1 MNIHSNHLFHS
12 IAICLV
18 SIMAFFTSCDK
29 TDNVTGGI
37 DSPDENTR
45 YLLQPPYISIEPFG
59 GGSPATRSAV
69 AIEEERQAFNIG
81 DELGNII
88 TLGNS
93 EVEDSPQT
101 RVVAGT
107 YYRIVIYK
115 KSDWDN
121 NSLKI
126 HAQRLCKTGS
136 SAYLADAGDETTP
149 IYLYPDDYRIFC
161 YSFNKT
167 SYTKLTPLANGA
179 TNVPLS
185 DEDDF
190 LSSDIIEKSISSS
203 QLGTSVPLGTI
214 TLKHRCCR
222 LIGTLS
228 AAAFGNNTG
237 INATPAP
244 SLSVSSTFTTAGN
257 WSIKSPVF
265 SGTSTSSAAK
275 TIDLSEDGNTY
286 TGSLIVLP
294 PSGQSL
300 SASYSFKPNGGKQ
313 ITVSNKSITTN
324 TTFSSGG
331 SYSFTIQ
338 AVGAYVLTE
347 TEAVK
352 IGSHTWAYANLNG
365 TTKQQESKPWISGPL
380 TGSGIPG
387 ASGSTTANSA
397 NNDWWR
403 WNVINIDTDSSYGDK
418 EDTWNSSNDP
428 CRSGLGTSWKVPP
441 KTYFDDLVANN
452 ILKSK
457 RVYINGETMTTNT
470 YGWVKGKNTVG
481 CVFADTNLGTCIFLP
496 AAGYRTGSSFNRVG
510 MYGYYWSATLNTSS
524 TNSAYRLL
532 FNSGDCRVSYNYRTD
547 CYSLR
552 CAQ

>member
-18 SIMAFFTSCDK
+18 SIMALFTSCDK
-29 TDNVTGGI
+29 TDNVPGGI
-37 DSPDENTR
+37 DSPDENTQ

-93 EVEDSPQT
+93 EIEDTPQT
-101 RVVAGT
+101 RVVADT

-136 SAYLADAGDETTP
+136 SAYLADAGDVTTP
-149 IYLYPDDYRIFC
+149 IYLYPGDYRIFC

-167 SYTKLTPLANGA
+167 SSDKLSPLDNGI

-185 DEDDF
+185 DGDDF
-190 LSSDIIEKSISSS
+190 LSSDILSKSISSS
-203 QLGTSVPLGTI
+203 QLGISVPLGTI

-228 AAAFGNNTG
+228 AAAFENNTG
-237 INATPAP
+237 INATPKP
-244 SLSVSSTFTTAGN
+244 SLSVTSSFYTAAK
-257 WSIKSPVF
+257 WSIKNTSF
-265 SGTSTSSAAK
+265 IGTTASATKTIPITTSS
-275 TIDLSEDGNTY
+275 DTY
-286 TGSLIVLP
+286 TGSLIVPP
-294 PSGQSL
+294 PSSKSL
-300 SASYSFKPNGGKQ
+300 SASYNFKPNGGNQ
-313 ITVSNKSITTN
+313 ITVSDRTITTG
-324 TTFSSGG
+324 TTFTSGG

-347 TEAVK
+347 TEAVQ

-365 TTKQQESKPWISGPL
+365 TTKKQESKPWISGPL
-380 TGSGIPG
+380 TGSGIPSEKG
-387 ASGSTTANSA
+387 DVTTE

-403 WNVINIDTDSSYGDK
+403 WNVLNIDTDSSYGTK
-418 EDTWNSSNDP
+418 ENTWNSNNDP

-441 KTYFDDLVANN
+441 QTYFNDLVKDN
-452 ILKSK
+452 ILKNK

-470 YGWVKGKNTVG
+470 YGWVEGKNTVG

-496 AAGYRTGSSFNRVG
+496 AAGTRLGSRYYDVG
-510 MYGYYWSATLNTSS
+510 TIGFYWGATLDASD
-524 TNSAYRLL
+524 TNRACDLEFYSD
-532 FNSGDCRVSYNYRTD
+532 DCYFDTNYRTD
-547 CYSLR
+547 GRSLR

>member
-18 SIMAFFTSCDK
+18 SIMALFTSCDK
-29 TDNVTGGI
+29 TDNVPGGI
-37 DSPDENTR
+37 DSPDENTQ

-93 EVEDSPQT
+93 EIEDTPQT
-101 RVVAGT
+101 RVVVGT

-121 NSLKI
+121 NSLNI

-149 IYLYPDDYRIFC
+149 IYLYLGDYRIFC
-161 YSFNKT
+161 YSFNET
-167 SYTKLTPLANGA
+167 TPDKLTSLANGA
-179 TNVPLS
+179 KNVPLS
-185 DEDDF
+185 DGVDF
-190 LSSDIIEKSISSS
+190 LSSDIIEKNISSS

-222 LIGTLS
+222 LMGTLS
-228 AAAFGNNTG
+228 TAAFTSAG
-237 INATPAP
+237 INATPKP
-244 SLSVSSTFTTAGN
+244 SLSVTSSFYTANN
-257 WSIKSPVF
+257 WSIKNTNF
-265 SGTSTSSAAK
+265 SGTTASAAK
-275 TIDLSEDGNTY
+275 TIPLSVSGNTY
-286 TGSLIVLP
+286 TGSLIVPP
-294 PSGQSL
+294 PSSKSL

-313 ITVSNKSITTN
+313 ITVSNKSITTS

-331 SYSFTIQ
+331 SYSFTIK

-347 TEAVK
+347 TGPVQ
-352 IGSHTWAYANLNG
+352 IGDKYKWATANLDG
-365 TTKQQESKPWISGPL
+365 QTGKIESQPWVSGPL
-380 TGSGIPG
+380 IGSGIPS
-387 ASGSTTANSA
+387 ATGSTTANSA

-403 WNVINIDTDSSYGDK
+403 WEVATVDVSSAYPDNPSK
-418 EDTWNSSNDP
+418 EWASSKDP
-428 CRSGLGTSWKVPP
+428 CTQKLGSLWKVPT
-441 KTYFDDLVANN
+441 KDYLDNLIGYKLA
-452 ILKSK
+452 SK
-457 RVYINGETMTTNT
+457 KVYINGETITTTATGWMQGNNT
-470 YGWVKGKNTVG
+470 RG
-481 CVFADTNLGTCIFLP
+481 CVFCDLTRGTCIFLP
-496 AAGYRTGSSFNRVG
+496 AAGRRKGSSYGYVG
-510 MYGYYWSATLNTSS
+510 THGYYWSAMRSPNYTTDGYHLYFYSGGCGF
-524 TNSAYRLL
+524 Y
-532 FNSGDCRVSYNYRTD
+532 SGDCASG
-547 CYSLR
+547 YSLR

>member
-1 MNIHSNHLFHS
+1 MNIHRNHLFHS

-18 SIMAFFTSCDK
+18 SIMALFTSCDK
-29 TDNVTGGI
+29 TDNVPGGI
-37 DSPDENTR
+37 DSPDENTQ

-101 RVVAGT
+101 RVVADT

-121 NSLKI
+121 NSLNI

-149 IYLYPDDYRIFC
+149 IYLNPGDYRIFC

-228 AAAFGNNTG
+228 TAAFTSAG
-237 INATPAP
+237 INATPKP
-244 SLSVSSTFTTAGN
+244 SLSVTSTFTTAGN

-265 SGTSTSSAAK
+265 SGTASSSAAK
-275 TIDLSEDGNTY
+275 TIPLSVSGNTY

-294 PSGQSL
+294 PSSQSL
-300 SASYSFKPNGGKQ
+300 SANYSFYPKGGKQ
-313 ITVSNKSITTN
+313 IPLTSKSITTN

-387 ASGSTTANSA
+387 ASGSTTASSTT
-397 NNDWWR
+397 NDWWR
-403 WNVINIDTDSSYGDK
+403 WNVLNIDTDSNYGDQ
-418 EDTWNSSNDP
+418 ENTWNNNNDP
-428 CRSGLGTSWKVPP
+428 CRSGLGISWKVPP
-441 KTYFDDLVANN
+441 QTYFDDLVRDN
-452 ILKSK
+452 ILKNK

-470 YGWVKGKNTVG
+470 YGWVKGNNTVG

-496 AAGYRTGSSFNRVG
+496 AAGLRGGSSYFNVVTHG
-510 MYGYYWSATLNTSS
+510 NYWSATLYASNT
-524 TNSAYRLL
+524 NYAYYLG
-532 FNSGDCRVSYNYRTD
+532 FNSGDCYVSSTFRTNGF
-547 CYSLR
+547 SLR

>member
-12 IAICLV
+12 IAICLLSV
-18 SIMAFFTSCDK
+18 MALFTSCDK
-29 TDNVTGGI
+29 TDNVPGGI
-37 DSPDENTR
+37 DSPDENTQ

-93 EVEDSPQT
+93 EVEDTPQT
-101 RVVAGT
+101 RALAAGT

-115 KSDWDN
+115 LEEWNKTSPN
-121 NSLKI
+121 IL
-126 HAQRLCKTGS
+126 AQRLCKTGQTGYFNDLNDS
-136 SAYLADAGDETTP
+136 TDP
-149 IYLYPDDYRIFC
+149 IYLNPGDYRIFC

-203 QLGTSVPLGTI
+203 QLGTNVSLGTI
-214 TLKHRCCR
+214 ILKHRCCR

-228 AAAFGNNTG
+228 TAAFENNTG

-244 SLSVSSTFTTAGN
+244 SLSVTSTFYTAGN
-257 WSIKSPVF
+257 WSIKGGF
-265 SGTSTSSAAK
+265 SGTATNGTAK
-275 TIDLSEDGNTY
+275 EIPLSVSGNTY

-294 PSGQSL
+294 PSSQSL
-300 SASYSFKPNGGKQ
+300 SASYSFQLKGKKQVTGNNKP
-313 ITVSNKSITTN
+313 ITTN

-387 ASGSTTANSA
+387 ASGSTTASSTT
-397 NNDWWR
+397 NDWWR
-403 WNVINIDTDSSYGDK
+403 WNVLNIDTDSNYGDQ
-418 EDTWNSSNDP
+418 ENTWNNNNDP
-428 CRSGLGTSWKVPP
+428 CRSGLGISWKVPP
-441 KTYFDDLVANN
+441 QTYFDDLVRDN
-452 ILKSK
+452 ILKNK
-457 RVYINGETMTTNT
+457 RVYINGETMTTNK
-470 YGWVKGKNTVG
+470 YGWVKGNNTVG

-496 AAGYRTGSSFNRVG
+496 AAGRRLGSSYKFVGTNGLYWGASLYISPTTDACYFNFSTGSC
-510 MYGYYWSATLNTSS
+510 NTG
-524 TNSAYRLL
+524 TY
-532 FNSGDCRVSYNYRTD
+532 DRTYS
-547 CYSLR
+547 CSLR

>member
-1 MNIHSNHLFHS
+1 MNIHRNHLFHS
-12 IAICLV
+12 IAICLLSV
-18 SIMAFFTSCDK
+18 MTLFTSCDK

-37 DSPDENTR
+37 DSPDENTQ
-45 YLLQPPYISIEPFG
+45 YLLQPPTISIEPFG
-59 GGSPATRSAV
+59 GGSSATRSAV

-93 EVEDSPQT
+93 EVEDTPQT
-101 RVVAGT
+101 RALANNT

-115 KSDWDN
+115 LDEWKKTSPN
-121 NSLKI
+121 IL
-126 HAQRLCKTGS
+126 AQRLCKTGS
-136 SAYLADAGDETTP
+136 SAYLADAGDVTTP
-149 IYLYPDDYRIFC
+149 IYLYPGDYRIFC

-167 SYTKLTPLANGA
+167 SYTKLTPLADGA

-203 QLGTSVPLGTI
+203 QLGTSVALGTI

-228 AAAFGNNTG
+228 TAAFSSAG
-237 INATPAP
+237 INATPKP
-244 SLSVSSTFTTAGN
+244 SLSVTSSFYTAAN
-257 WSIKSPVF
+257 WSIKDTNF
-265 SGTSTSSAAK
+265 SGTTASATK
-275 TIDLSEDGNTY
+275 TITISQIGDTY
-286 TGSLIVLP
+286 SGSLIVPP
-294 PSGQSL
+294 PSSQSL
-300 SASYSFKPNGGKQ
+300 SASYNFKPNGGQ
-313 ITVSNKSITTN
+313 AISVSNKPITTG

-352 IGSHTWAYANLNG
+352 IGSHTWAKANLNG
-365 TTKQQESKPWISGPL
+365 TTKQQESKPWISGHL
-380 TGSGIPG
+380 TGSGIPS
-387 ASGSTTANSA
+387 ASGSTTASSTT
-397 NNDWWR
+397 NDWWR
-403 WNVINIDTDSSYGDK
+403 WNVPDIDTESSEGDK
-418 EDTWNSSNDP
+418 EDTWNISNNP
-428 CRSGLGTSWKVPP
+428 CRSGLGGSWIVPP
-441 KTYFDDLVANN
+441 KTYFDDLVATYKLVN
-452 ILKSK
+452 K
-457 RVYINGETMTTNT
+457 RVYINEETMTTNG

-496 AAGYRTGSSFNRVG
+496 AAGYRDGSGYLSVG
-510 MYGYYWSATLNTSS
+510 TRGDYWSATLTASNTDL
-524 TNSAYRLL
+524 AYRLY
-532 FNSGDCRVSYNYRTD
+532 FDSGYCYVNGYYRNNGR
-547 CYSLR
+547 SLR

>member
-1 MNIHSNHLFHS
+1 MNIHRNHLFHS
-12 IAICLV
+12 IAICLLSV
-18 SIMAFFTSCDK
+18 IALFTSCDK
-29 TDNVTGGI
+29 TDNVAGGI

-69 AIEEERQAFNIG
+69 AIEKERQAFNIG

-93 EVEDSPQT
+93 EIEDTPQT
-101 RVVAGT
+101 RVVADT

-121 NSLKI
+121 NSLNI

-136 SAYLADAGDETTP
+136 SAYLADAGDVTTP
-149 IYLYPDDYRIFC
+149 IYLNPGDYRIFC

-228 AAAFGNNTG
+228 TAAFSSAG
-237 INATPAP
+237 INATPKP
-244 SLSVSSTFTTAGN
+244 SLSVTSTFYTAGN
-257 WSIKSPVF
+257 WSIKSSGF

-275 TIDLSEDGNTY
+275 TIDLSASVNTY

-300 SASYSFKPNGGKQ
+300 SASYSFQPKGEKQVTGNNKP
-313 ITVSNKSITTN
+313 ITTN

-352 IGSHTWAYANLNG
+352 IGSHTWAKANLNG

-380 TGSGIPG
+380 TGSGIPS
-387 ASGSTTANSA
+387 ASGSTTATSA

-403 WNVINIDTDSSYGDK
+403 WNVLNIDTDSSNGNK
-418 EDTWNSSNDP
+418 EDTWNISNDP
-428 CRSGLGTSWKVPP
+428 CRSGLRGSWIVPP
-441 KTYFDDLVANN
+441 MTYFEDLVATYKLVN
-452 ILKSK
+452 K
-457 RVYINGETMTTNT
+457 RVYINGETMTTNG
-470 YGWVKGKNTVG
+470 YGWVKGNNTVG

-496 AAGYRTGSSFNRVG
+496 VAGYRTGSSYRNVG
-510 MYGYYWSATLNTSS
+510 TSGNYWSATLDTSTTS
-524 TNSAYRLL
+524 YPYSLIFYS
-532 FNSGDCRVSYNYRTD
+532 SGCNVSNGDRSD
-547 CYSLR
+547 GFSLR